1 MGEQFNSEA
10 ITLIVLNKTILK
22 GYTYKINFL
31 KDKRPYYKKKIKIK
45 FSL

>member
-31 KDKRPYYKKKIKIK
+31 KDKRPYYKKK
-45 FSL
+45 